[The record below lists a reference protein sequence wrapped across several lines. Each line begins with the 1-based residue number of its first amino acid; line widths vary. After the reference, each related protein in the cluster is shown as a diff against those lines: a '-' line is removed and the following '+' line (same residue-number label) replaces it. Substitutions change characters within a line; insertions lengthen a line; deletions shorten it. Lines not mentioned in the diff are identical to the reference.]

1 MGSHLEELLPLIIE
15 TLQDQSS
22 VTKREV
28 ALRTLGQLTK
38 STGYV
43 ITPFK
48 NYPNLLDILLNII
61 KSERTPTI
69 RQEVIKVL
77 GILGAMDPHNHKV
90 TQLIARSKE
99 EQKATTDEKGILGK
113 FNFICVKLYTFLFI
127 LLFFL

>member
-43 ITPFK
+43 ITPFTR
-48 NYPNLLDILLNII
+48 YPNLLDILLNII
-61 KSERTPTI
+61 KSERTPSI
-69 RQEVIKVL
+69 RQEVIKVM
-77 GILGAMDPHNHKV
+77 GILGAVDPHSHKI
-90 TQLIARSKE
+90 TQLLARSKE
-99 EQKATTDEKGILGK
+99 EQKATDGEKGGLG
-113 FNFICVKLYTFLFI
+113 NYISIY
-127 LLFFL
+127 